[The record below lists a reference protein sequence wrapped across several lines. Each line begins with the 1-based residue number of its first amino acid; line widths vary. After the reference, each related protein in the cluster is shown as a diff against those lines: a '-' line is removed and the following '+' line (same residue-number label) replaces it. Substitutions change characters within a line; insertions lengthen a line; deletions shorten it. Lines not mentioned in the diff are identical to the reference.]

1 MSLLKKL
8 AGETALYGL
17 SSMLG
22 RVLNMMLLVPLH
34 TRTLR
39 DTSDFGAVVDLYATS
54 AFLMVIFS
62 YRMESAFFRFGTPK
76 EDRSRSFSTGMISVM
91 GSTAI
96 ITLLLF
102 LFAQPVANFLQYPDH
117 PEYVRWFALILG
129 LDCLSE
135 LPFARLRLE
144 IGRAHV

>member
-76 EDRSRSFSTGMISVM
+76 EDRSRAFSSRAAMVR
-91 GSTAI
+91 STNSSNSPMYPI
-96 ITLLLF
+96 ILLG
-102 LFAQPVANFLQYPDH
+102 
-117 PEYVRWFALILG
+117 YVL
-129 LDCLSE
+129 
-135 LPFARLRLE
+135 
-144 IGRAHV
+144 